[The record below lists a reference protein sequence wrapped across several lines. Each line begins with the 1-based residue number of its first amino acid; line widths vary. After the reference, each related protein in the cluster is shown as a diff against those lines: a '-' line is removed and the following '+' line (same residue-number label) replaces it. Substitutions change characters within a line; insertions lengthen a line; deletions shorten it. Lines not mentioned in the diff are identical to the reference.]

1 MKRDDDPSRLTEDAG
16 LDPWLVDLLRSTGPY
31 KSPPGRKQRVL
42 LSLGRSTGRRA
53 PFVLRPAI
61 AVGVLA
67 GILIGCGAFASAALG
82 PWRGWIGRTY
92 ERLVPSSAATVAS
105 PAGTR
110 ARAHRPLATPTPT
123 LAFASPPEVT
133 VPVRAAPAPSVA
145 PPTPAAPVANR
156 AGVARPHGHHLATP
170 APSAETLVE
179 RAPAE
184 EDTQVVLEGMRA
196 LRLDRNPVRARALL
210 ARYLERRP
218 NGALAEEALA
228 LSIEAAVAHRD
239 ADAAALGARYVQRYP
254 AGRFT
259 VLALQA
265 QR

>member
-1 MKRDDDPSRLTEDAG
+1 MRRDDDPSRLTEDEG
-16 LDPWLVDLLRSTGPY
+16 LDPWLVNLLRSTGPY

-61 AVGVLA
+61 AVGVL
-67 GILIGCGAFASAALG
+67 IGCGAFASAALG

-92 ERLVPSSAATVAS
+92 ERLAPSSAATAAS
-105 PAGTR
+105 PAGER
-110 ARAHRPLATPTPT
+110 ARAHRSLAAPT
-123 LAFASPPEVT
+123 LALASPPSVT
-133 VPVRAAPAPSVA
+133 APMPAAPAPGVTPPTTPAPVVNRAWVA
-145 PPTPAAPVANR
+145 PPHA
-156 AGVARPHGHHLATP
+156 HHLATP
-170 APSAETLVE
+170 APSAQGQVE
-179 RAPAE
+179 RAQAE

-196 LRLDRNPVRARALL
+196 LRLDKNPVRARALL

-239 ADAAALGARYVQRYP
+239 ADAAALGARYVRRYP

-259 VLALQA
+259 ALALQA